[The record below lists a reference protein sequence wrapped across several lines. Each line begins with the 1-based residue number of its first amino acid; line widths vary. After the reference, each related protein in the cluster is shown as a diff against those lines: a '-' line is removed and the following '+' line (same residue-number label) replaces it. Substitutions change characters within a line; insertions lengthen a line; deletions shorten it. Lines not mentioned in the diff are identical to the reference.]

1 MKKILIAN
9 RGEIACRII
18 KTCKLLGH
26 KSVAIYSEADRNS
39 KHVRLA
45 DESFF
50 VGSSKAQESYLVHE
64 KIIDAAKKTNSD
76 AIHPGFGFLSEN
88 ANFAEKVIQ
97 NQITWIGPKPK
108 HIKEMGNKTKAL
120 ELAKEASV
128 PILPSANNPLSLNE
142 KDLKEQSEKIQYPI
156 LVKASAG
163 GGGIGMS
170 VAHNFSELKKTME
183 KTSNLAEKAFGD
195 GTIFLEKFITN
206 ARHVEIQIFGFGKQS
221 AIHMHER
228 DCSMQRRYQKII
240 EESPA
245 PNIDLSIIESMS
257 KAAVE
262 LSSNVN
268 YEGAGTVEFIYD
280 LNEKKFYFL
289 EMNTRIQVE
298 HPVTELITNCDLIA
312 MQIQFAF
319 DRKKKFLQQKDITSY
334 GHAIECRVYAED
346 PAKNFL
352 PSPGKISQLTIP
364 TIPHGIRMD
373 WGFNQGDEVSFY
385 YDPMIGKIISHGMVR
400 GDAIDKLIIFLK
412 QIKIVGIKTNIPF
425 IISLLSDKT
434 FVESAH
440 NTKFIEN
447 NLDIINNDMIN
458 KKHSEIMSN
467 QNTVDINSIK
477 IVKTDDL
484 KGMKKIKTF
493 RGAEDM
499 KIVFFD

>member
-18 KTCKLLGH
+18 KTCKLLGYQ
-26 KSVAIYSEADRNS
+26 SVAVYSEVDKNS

-45 DESFF
+45 DEAYFI
-50 VGSSKAQESYLVHE
+50 GQSKAQESYLVHE

-108 HIKEMGNKTKAL
+108 NIKEMGNKTKAL
-120 ELAKEASV
+120 ELAKKANV
-128 PILPSANNPLSLNE
+128 PVSPSINNPLSMNE
-142 KDLKEQSEKIQYPI
+142 EELKKQCEKIQYPI

-170 VAHNFSELKKTME
+170 VAHNFLELKKTME
-183 KTSNLAEKAFGD
+183 KTSNLADKAFGD

-206 ARHVEIQIFGFGKQS
+206 ARHVEIQIFGFGKQQ

-245 PNIDLSIIESMS
+245 PNIDFSIIESMS

-319 DRKKKFLQQKDITSY
+319 DRKKKFLQQEDITSY

-352 PSPGKISQLTIP
+352 PSPGTISQLMIP
-364 TIPHGIRMD
+364 DIPNGIRMD

-385 YDPMIGKIISHGMVR
+385 YDPMLGKIISHDVIR
-400 GDAIDKLIIFLK
+400 EDAINKLITFLK
-412 QIKIVGIKTNIPF
+412 KVKVVGIKTNIPF
-425 IISLLSDKT
+425 IISLLKNKT
-434 FVESAH
+434 FKESGH

-447 NLDIINNDMIN
+447 NLDLLNNEMIN
-458 KKHSEIMSN
+458 KERSEIMN
-467 QNTVDINSIK
+467 HQNTIDINSIK
-477 IVKTDDL
+477 ITKTDDL
-484 KGMKKIKTF
+484 KVIKKVKTS
-493 RGAEDM
+493 RGLEDM

>member
-18 KTCKLLGH
+18 KTCKLLGYQ
-26 KSVAIYSEADRNS
+26 SVAVYSEVDKNS

-45 DESFF
+45 DEAYFI
-50 VGSSKAQESYLVHE
+50 GQSKAQESYLVHE

-108 HIKEMGNKTKAL
+108 NIKEMGNKTKAL
-120 ELAKEASV
+120 ELAKKANV
-128 PILPSANNPLSLNE
+128 PVSPSINNPLSMNE
-142 KDLKEQSEKIQYPI
+142 EELKKQCEKIQYPI

-183 KTSNLAEKAFGD
+183 KTSNLADKAFGD

-206 ARHVEIQIFGFGKQS
+206 ARHVEIQIFGFGKKS

-245 PNIDLSIIESMS
+245 PNIDFSIIESMS

-319 DRKKKFLQQKDITSY
+319 DRKKKFLQQEDITSY

-352 PSPGKISQLTIP
+352 PSPGTISQLMIP
-364 TIPHGIRMD
+364 DIPNGIRMD

-385 YDPMIGKIISHGMVR
+385 YDPMLGKIISHDVIR
-400 GDAIDKLIIFLK
+400 EDAINKLITFLK
-412 QIKIVGIKTNIPF
+412 KVKVVGIKTNIPF
-425 IISLLSDKT
+425 IISLLKNKT
-434 FVESAH
+434 FKESGH

-447 NLDIINNDMIN
+447 NLDLLNNEMIN
-458 KKHSEIMSN
+458 KERSEIMKH
-467 QNTVDINSIK
+467 QNTIDINSIK
-477 IVKTDDL
+477 ITKTDDL
-484 KGMKKIKTF
+484 KVIKKVKTS
-493 RGAEDM
+493 RGLEDM